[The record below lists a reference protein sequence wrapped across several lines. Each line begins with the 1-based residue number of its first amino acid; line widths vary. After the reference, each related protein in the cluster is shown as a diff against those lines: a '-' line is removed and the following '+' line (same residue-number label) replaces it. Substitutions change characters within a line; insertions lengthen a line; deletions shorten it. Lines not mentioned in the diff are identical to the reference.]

1 MFTKKNFRVGIIQNK
16 IKIIKYLIHKL
27 SNIKIKKIYNI
38 RVDRF
43 LKILTRDIHFLYL
56 FNPLSSVIFILF
68 DFNKLSQVR

>member
-56 FNPLSSVIFILF
+56 FNILSSVIFILS